1 MSRPISVTILTK
13 NSQKHLHACLVPLQ
27 RFEEVIILDNGSTDN
42 TIDIARQFA
51 NTRLVESPFIGFG
64 PLKNLAAQ
72 HASNPWILSVDSDE
86 VLSTELVDEILK
98 LDLGDTNKVY
108 SFLRHNFYGR
118 KHIKACG
125 WDNDYVL
132 RLYHKH
138 TTRFADLPV
147 HEHIQ
152 TQGLQVKALQGTLQH
167 FSFDSISQLLDKLN
181 QYTTLFAKE
190 NRFKKTSS
198 PAKSYFKWAFSLFR
212 NYVLQ
217 RGFLYGYEGLAIA
230 FSNANGTFYKY
241 MKLYEENQRLGISL
255 IITTYNWKEA
265 LATVLRSAFRQS
277 ELPREIIVADDGS
290 REDTRDLIAALAKE
304 SPVPVLHC
312 WHPDTGFRLAEIRNK
327 AIAMACG
334 EYIVMVDGDM
344 VLHPDFLKSHR
355 RIARKNQFIQGKR
368 VLLNSTTSQ
377 SLMQGIRQKITPFT
391 SGIINRFNAVNSG
404 FLSQLF
410 SARKATL
417 KAVRGCNM
425 AFWREDVLRING
437 FNEDFVGWGRED
449 SEFVVRLLNQGIE
462 RRNLKFGGVAY
473 HLFHQ
478 ENARSGLNANDA
490 ILEKAIAEKSTYC
503 PNGIDKHL
511 AVNA

>member
-1 MSRPISVTILTK
+1 MSHPISVTILTK
-13 NSQKHLHACLVPLQ
+13 NSRKHLSACLKALQ
-27 RFEEVIILDNGSTDN
+27 SFPEIIVLDNGSTDD
-42 TIDIARQFA
+42 TIAIAASFP
-51 NTRLVESPFIGFG
+51 NTRVVEHAFIGFG

-72 HASNPWILSVDSDE
+72 HATHQWILSIDSDE
-86 VLSTELVDEILK
+86 VLSQELANEIMQ
-98 LDLGDTNKVY
+98 LDLTDTHKVY
-108 SFLRHNFYGR
+108 RFLRHNYYGQ

-125 WDNDYVL
+125 WDDDWVL
-132 RLYHKH
+132 RLYHKGI
-138 TTRFADLPV
+138 TRFADLPV
-147 HEHIQ
+147 HEYIQ
-152 TQGLQVKALQGTLQH
+152 TKGLHVQDLQGTLRH

-190 NRFKKTSS
+190 NRFRKSSS

-241 MKLYEENQRLGISL
+241 MKLHEENQRLDISL

-265 LATVLRSAFRQS
+265 LATVLKSAFRQS

-290 REDTRDLIAALAKE
+290 REDTRDMVEALAKE
-304 SPVPVLHC
+304 SPVPVRHC

-327 AIAMACG
+327 AIAMAGG

-355 RIARKNQFIQGKR
+355 RMARKNQFMQGKR
-368 VLLNSTTSQ
+368 VLLSSETSQ
-377 SLMQGIRQKITPFT
+377 SLMQGQLKKITPFT
-391 SGIINRFNAVNSG
+391 AGIKNRFNAISSG
-404 FLSQLF
+404 LLSGMF
-410 SARKATL
+410 SARK
-417 KAVRGCNM
+417 KDIRAVRGCNM
-425 AFWREDVLRING
+425 AFWRDDVLKVNG

-449 SEFVVRLLNQGIE
+449 SEFVIRLLNQGIT

-473 HLFHQ
+473 HLYHP

-490 ILEKAIAEKSTYC
+490 ILEKAIEEKSTYC
-503 PNGIDKHL
+503 PNGLNRHL
-511 AVNA
+511 TAN